1 MIRIVT
7 DSSSDIP
14 PNLLE
19 AHSIEVVPLTI
30 RFESQEFVDGLDL
43 TTADFWH
50 RLVAAEALPET
61 AAPSTGLFGE
71 RYQTIADSGADGIVV
86 ITISSELSGTY
97 QSAVIAAEQ
106 FDSPLPIKVIDSAS
120 VGMGLG
126 LPVLAAAERAAA
138 GASLEEV
145 AATATRAAAST
156 TVIAA
161 LDTLEYLKRGGRIG
175 SAQAFFGSLLNI
187 KPIVTLENGVVTP
200 FGRVRTR
207 SKALAALED
216 RVAALGPRIRSV
228 AVFHGAAP
236 DATRF
241 SSSLQEHLT
250 SEVITTLLGAVVGT
264 HTGPGTIGIAYS
276 TD

>member
-14 PNLLE
+14 PDLLE

-50 RLVAAEALPET
+50 RLVTAEALPET
-61 AAPSTGLFGE
+61 AAPSTGLFRE
-71 RYQTIADSGADGIVV
+71 RYQAIADSGADGIVV

-126 LPVLAAAERAAA
+126 LPVLAAAERATA

-145 AATATRAAAST
+145 TATATRAVAST

-187 KPIVTLENGVVTP
+187 KPIVTLENG
-200 FGRVRTR
+200 
-207 SKALAALED
+207 
-216 RVAALGPRIRSV
+216 
-228 AVFHGAAP
+228 
-236 DATRF
+236 
-241 SSSLQEHLT
+241 
-250 SEVITTLLGAVVGT
+250 
-264 HTGPGTIGIAYS
+264 
-276 TD
+276 

>member
-14 PNLLE
+14 LHLLE

-30 RFESQEFVDGLDL
+30 RFESQEFVDGQDL

-50 RLVAAEALPET
+50 RLVAAEVLPET
-61 AAPSTGLFGE
+61 AAPSAGLFGE
-71 RYQTIADSGADGIVV
+71 RYRAVAGSGADGIVV
-86 ITISSELSGTY
+86 ITISSALSGTY
-97 QSAVIAAEQ
+97 QSAVIAAES
-106 FDSPLPIKVIDSAS
+106 FVGNVPIKVIDSGS

-126 LPVLAAAERAAA
+126 LPVLAAAASAAA
-138 GASLEEV
+138 GASLDEV
-145 AATATRAAAST
+145 AAAANKAVEST

-187 KPIVTLENGVVTP
+187 KPIVTIEGGVVTP

-216 RVAALGPRIRSV
+216 RVAALGPRIRSA
-228 AVFHGAAP
+228 AVFHGASP
-236 DATRF
+236 DAERF
-241 SSSLQEHLT
+241 SNSLQEHLT
-250 SEVITTLLGAVVGT
+250 SEIVTTLLGAVVGT
-264 HTGPGTIGIAYS
+264 HTGPGTIGIAYT

>member
-14 PNLLE
+14 PHLLE

-50 RLVAAEALPET
+50 RLVAAETLPET
-61 AAPSTGLFGE
+61 AAPSAGLFGE
-71 RYQTIADSGADGIVV
+71 RYQAIADSGADGIVV

-106 FDSPLPIKVIDSAS
+106 FDGPLPIKVIDSGS

-126 LPVLAAAERAAA
+126 LPVLAAAERATV

-145 AATATRAAAST
+145 AATATRAVAST

-207 SKALAALED
+207 SKALSALED

-236 DATRF
+236 DAARF